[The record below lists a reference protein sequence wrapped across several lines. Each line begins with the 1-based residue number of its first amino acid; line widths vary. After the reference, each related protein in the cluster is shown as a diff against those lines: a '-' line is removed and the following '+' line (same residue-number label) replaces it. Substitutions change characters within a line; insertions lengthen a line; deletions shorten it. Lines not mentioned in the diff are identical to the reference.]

1 MKKNMVVLNTSIN
14 NTFSQDRYIYE
25 EEAKSEL

>member
-14 NTFSQDRYIYE
+14 NTFSQAIYIYE